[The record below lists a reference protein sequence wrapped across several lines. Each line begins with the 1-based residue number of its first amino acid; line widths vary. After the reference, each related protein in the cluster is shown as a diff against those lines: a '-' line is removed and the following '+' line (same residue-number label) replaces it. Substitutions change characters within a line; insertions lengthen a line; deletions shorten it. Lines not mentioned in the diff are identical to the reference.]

1 MPISSKRKY
10 TWPDTFFTAIFF
22 VLIFWGLIILGS
34 ASSNFSNLK
43 FGDSFY
49 MLKKQIVFGFLI
61 GLAGFFLALKIPY
74 KNYKKIAPLLLI
86 GSISLLVLVFTPLGL
101 TIKGSA
107 RWVDFKLFSFQ
118 PSEVAKFLS
127 IIYFAYW
134 FSKKNTG
141 ELSFKE
147 IIPFFIILGTILTLL
162 FLEPATS
169 VAVIIFL
176 SSFAIYFFAGARF
189 SHVAASIACL
199 LLILGGIIYSTPY
212 RFSRIQGFFNSQE
225 FSQTSGFHID
235 QAMIAIGSGRLTGV
249 GFGQST
255 TKLRFLPEPY
265 GDSIFAVLS
274 EEFGFLGSIFT
285 ILLFGLLILRIFIL
299 AKKIP
304 DKFGSY
310 LLIGFGSM
318 IGIQAFINI
327 AAISGLIPLT
337 GMPLPFISYGG
348 TALAV
353 FMTISGIIA
362 NVSKS
367 A

>member
-1 MPISSKRKY
+1 MFFV
-10 TWPDTFFTAIFF
+10 TTFFIL
-22 VLIFWGLIILGS
+22 VFWGLVILGS

-49 MLKKQIVFGFLI
+49 MLKKQIMYGFLI
-61 GLAGFFLALKIPY
+61 GLVGFFIALKIPY
-74 KNYKKIAPLLLI
+74 KNYKKIAPFLLT
-86 GSISLLVLVFTPLGL
+86 GSIIILSLVFTPLGV

-107 RWVDFKLFSFQ
+107 RWVSLKLFSFQ

-134 FSKKNTG
+134 FSKKNIRDAN
-141 ELSFKE
+141 FKDAF
-147 IIPFFIILGTILTLL
+147 PFFIILGIILTLL
-162 FLEPATS
+162 FFEPATS
-169 VAVIIFL
+169 VAIIIFL
-176 SSFAIYFFAGARF
+176 SSCAIYFFAGAKMRHMGIL
-189 SHVAASIACL
+189 SAC
-199 LLILGGIIYSTPY
+199 ILVVIGGIIYATPY
-212 RFSRIQGFFNSQE
+212 RLSRIQGFFNSAE
-225 FSQTSGFHID
+225 FSKTSGFHIG

-274 EEFGFLGSIFT
+274 EEFGFFGSIFT

-367 A
+367 AQIGYND